1 MDESCNA
8 TDDANDTDQ
17 KRDDPSNWAV
27 DKGRGQK
34 ESLVGSVQVTTDG
47 NSKPTNPKETN
58 EHQSN
63 YI

>member
-8 TDDANDTDQ
+8 NDDAND
-17 KRDDPSNWAV
+17 RSEERWSVHWAV

-47 NSKPTNPKETN
+47 NSKPTNPEETN